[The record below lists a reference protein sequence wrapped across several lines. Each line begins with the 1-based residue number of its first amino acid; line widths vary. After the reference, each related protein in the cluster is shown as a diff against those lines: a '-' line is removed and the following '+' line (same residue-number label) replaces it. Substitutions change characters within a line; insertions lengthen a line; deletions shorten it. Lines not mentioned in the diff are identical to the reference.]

1 MALLTGRLVFQNN
14 RGVGGGKKKKCRA
27 TNKNNNAVTH
37 KQGITRFGALVRE
50 RGLCHDDKS
59 DKS

>member
-1 MALLTGRLVFQNN
+1 MALLTGRLMLQNN
-14 RGVGGGKKKKCRA
+14 RGVGGEKKKCRA

-37 KQGITRFGALVRE
+37 KQGITRSGALVRE
-50 RGLCHDDKS
+50 KGLCHDDKS